1 MHSPR
6 RKRILVVCFGVIL
19 VTAGCRRSE
28 DQAPGKLIVR
38 RPNEIEFTATVN
50 AKAFDSGWMM
60 PGYHAIVWKGGKM
73 AHAALLQADVTD
85 RQVVEALEG
94 LGAKPG
100 NNLPMEAWEERKNPK
115 ATAPDTVIAGAP
127 VEVLI
132 GSPTRSEL
140 IPLAAVLED
149 PGGRG
154 LQMRFGGN
162 AANIPKWKSGC
173 IVCLY
178 SCPGSKI
185 GNARYTV
192 RDYEKGVT
200 HFRGRPVVLPL
211 DGTRLRV
218 VLRLEAPHRT

>member
-1 MHSPR
+1 MHSPD
-6 RKRILVVCFGVIL
+6 RKRCLLATFLGVVLGS
-19 VTAGCRRSE
+19 AACRAQES
-28 DQAPGKLIVR
+28 PGRVIVR
-38 RPNEIEFTATVN
+38 RPNEVEFTATVN

-60 PGYHAIVWKGGKM
+60 PGYHALVWKGGRM

-85 RQVVEALEG
+85 RQIIEALEG

-115 ATAPDTVIAGAP
+115 DPAPDTVIAGSE
-127 VEVLI
+127 VEVLL
-132 GSPTRSEL
+132 GLPSRTDL
-140 IPLAAVLED
+140 IPLASALED
-149 PGGRG
+149 PAGRG

-178 SCPGSKI
+178 SCPGSKV

-192 RDYEKGVT
+192 RDYEKGTT
-200 HFRGRPVVLPL
+200 HFRSRPIVLPP
-211 DGTRLRV
+211 DGTRVRV
-218 VLRLEAPHRT
+218 VLRLEAPRRT

>member
-1 MHSPR
+1 MHSAS
-6 RKRILVVCFGVIL
+6 RKPFFAAFFGAILVS
-19 VTAGCRRSE
+19 AACRGQE
-28 DQAPGKLIVR
+28 APGKLIVR

-60 PGYHAIVWKGGKM
+60 PGYHALVWKGGRM

-115 ATAPDTVIAGAP
+115 DPAPDTVIAGGA
-127 VEVLI
+127 VEVLL
-132 GSPTRSEL
+132 GLPSRHDL
-140 IPLAAVLED
+140 VPLASALED
-149 PGGRG
+149 SAGRG
-154 LQMRFGGN
+154 LQMWFGGN

-178 SCPGSKI
+178 SCPGSKV

-192 RDYEKGVT
+192 RDYENGVT
-200 HFRGRPVVLPL
+200 RFRARPGVLPA
-211 DGTRLRV
+211 DGTPIRV
-218 VLRLEAPHRT
+218 VLRLTGPRKI